1 MYYEAFIN
9 KSFSERNEYDQ
20 LWSIME
26 YCGAESISDLLKSTK
41 GNSLTEEWIS
51 YISKE
56 ISNGLNYLHS
66 NKIIHRDIKEQNVL
80 LNANAGVK
88 LVDFGVSAQLD
99 QTIGRRNTFIG
110 TPYWMIP
117 DVIACDENRQ
127 ATYDNRV
134 FFCLLLFYINKL
146 FVNRTIYDH

>member
-1 MYYEAFIN
+1 MTFGATTQCIKPPRQRSSQSSSSSSSITWNHFLSTLG
-9 KSFSERNEYDQ
+9 KRNEYDQ

-66 NKIIHRDIKEQNVL
+66 NKIIHRDIKE
-80 LNANAGVK
+80 
-88 LVDFGVSAQLD
+88 
-99 QTIGRRNTFIG
+99 
-110 TPYWMIP
+110 
-117 DVIACDENRQ
+117 
-127 ATYDNRV
+127 
-134 FFCLLLFYINKL
+134 
-146 FVNRTIYDH
+146 

>member
-66 NKIIHRDIKEQNVL
+66 NKIIHRDIKE
-80 LNANAGVK
+80 
-88 LVDFGVSAQLD
+88 
-99 QTIGRRNTFIG
+99 
-110 TPYWMIP
+110 
-117 DVIACDENRQ
+117 
-127 ATYDNRV
+127 
-134 FFCLLLFYINKL
+134 
-146 FVNRTIYDH
+146 